1 MHPLAWTLLRI
12 RKPLSKAPFSETL
25 LVPRPSHHRSTWT
38 LWWGGLLR
46 LSFLLFA
53 FLFLLC
59 FLVFLMF
66 GRLCPFP
73 LCDSAGLR
81 AFVVAFADF
90 WETPFWVKLCALARG
105 GIKVAERREEM
116 TIIP

>member
-1 MHPLAWTLLRI
+1 
-12 RKPLSKAPFSETL
+12 
-25 LVPRPSHHRSTWT
+25 
-38 LWWGGLLR
+38 
-46 LSFLLFA
+46 
-53 FLFLLC
+53 
-59 FLVFLMF
+59 MF